1 MKQYKLALIA
11 LFMANALTTIGC
23 KEEGTGW
30 TPDMISDDPIV
41 ETPDDKADISN
52 IHTFKAPL
60 YWSVYEL
67 CWQMAQN
74 GIPEYQMDMNEAE
87 WDKAIDW
94 MATNLKPY
102 GYDMLCTDGFIPMLC
117 EKNEHG
123 YMDKYGSMYLKDIVA
138 KCKAKGLK
146 LGVYDN
152 PLWLH
157 GKDETPIQN
166 TDNITLGQLR
176 YDATTDVVNY
186 PNEEDKFFT
195 YAVAT
200 HKGAKEYIDGFFK
213 HYKELGIEYIRMDF
227 LSWYE
232 DGFDRGMNE
241 YWGNGIVGR
250 GYGKECYDKALE
262 YICTSATRYGIF
274 TSLVM
279 PHLNNKAELE
289 KKYGNMVRIVADTGD
304 GGWKHFSEDKRG
316 NVFDGWPNC
325 MNMFDGFIHWSQITG
340 RNKVIPD
347 GDFIRLNTFNT
358 DAEKE
363 SVISLQ
369 LMAGGPITVADQHN
383 TIGDNLKFYQNE
395 EMLALNTDRFVGK
408 PLLRNVR
415 DEKSQIWYGQMSNGD
430 YVVGFFNRDNEPKK
444 RSLQF
449 SEIGIEGARKVRD
462 LWKHQDEGETDKLEV
477 EVGAHECKI
486 VRLSK

>member
-1 MKQYKLALIA
+1 MT
-11 LFMANALTTIGC
+11 LFIIGTLSC
-23 KEEGTGW
+23 TGCQEEGTGW
-30 TPDMISDDPIV
+30 TPDMIPDDPAI
-41 ETPDDKADISN
+41 EEPDEDVDISN

-60 YWSVYEL
+60 YWSVYEF

-74 GIPEYQMDMNEAE
+74 GVPEYQMDMSEAE
-87 WDKAIDW
+87 WDKAINW
-94 MATNLKPY
+94 VAENLKPY

-117 EKNEHG
+117 ERNEHG
-123 YMDKYGSMYLKDIVA
+123 YMDKYGSMFLKDIIA

-166 TDNITLGQLR
+166 TSNITLGQLK
-176 YDATTDVVNY
+176 YDATTDVVKH
-186 PNEEDKFFT
+186 PEENDLFFT
-195 YAVAT
+195 YVVAT

-213 HYKELGIEYIRMDF
+213 HYKELGVDYIRMDF
-227 LSWYE
+227 LCWYE
-232 DGFDRGMNE
+232 DGYDRGL
-241 YWGNGIVGR
+241 GLVGR
-250 GYGKECYDKALE
+250 GYGKECYETALK
-262 YICTSATRYGIF
+262 YICESATRYGIF

-279 PHLNNKAELE
+279 PQLNNTAELE
-289 KKYGNMVRIVADTGD
+289 QKYGNMVRIVADTGN
-304 GGWKHFSEDKRG
+304 GGWGHFSDIERG

-325 MNMFDGFIHWSQITG
+325 MNMFDGFVHWSQITG

-369 LMAGGPITVADQHN
+369 LMAGGPVTVADQHN
-383 TIGDNLKFYQNE
+383 TIGNNLKFYQNE

-430 YVVGFFNRDNEPKK
+430 YVVGFFNRDNETKK
-444 RSLQF
+444 RSLNL
-449 SEIGIEGARKVRD
+449 SEIGIEGVRKVRD
-462 LWKHQDEGETDKLEV
+462 LWKHQDEGEADKLEV
-477 EVGAHECKI
+477 ELAPHACKI

>member
-1 MKQYKLALIA
+1 MKNKKLALIV
-11 LFMANALTTIGC
+11 LFITSVLTNISC

-30 TPDMISDDPIV
+30 TPDMIPDDPVV
-41 ETPDDKADISN
+41 EVPGDVDISN

-60 YWSVYEL
+60 YWSVYEY
-67 CWQMAQN
+67 CWQMAQS
-74 GIPEYQMDMNEAE
+74 GIPENQMDMNEAE

-94 MATNLKPY
+94 VAENLKPY

-117 EKNEHG
+117 ERNEHG
-123 YMDKYGSMYLKDIVA
+123 YMDKYGSMYLKDIIA

-166 TDNITLGQLR
+166 TSNITLGQLR
-176 YDATTDVVNY
+176 YDATTDVVNN
-186 PNEEDKFFT
+186 PNEEDKFFI

-213 HYKELGIEYIRMDF
+213 HYKELGVEYIRMDF

-232 DGFDRGMNE
+232 DGFDRGMNDF
-241 YWGNGIVGR
+241 WGNGIVGR
-250 GYGKECYDKALE
+250 GYGRECYDKALE

-279 PHLNNKAELE
+279 PHLKNTAELE

-316 NVFDGWPNC
+316 NVYEGWPNC

-340 RNKVIPD
+340 RNQVIPD
-347 GDFIRLNTFNT
+347 GDFIRLNTFET

-395 EMLALNTDRFVGK
+395 EMLALNVDRFAGK

-415 DEKSQIWYGQMSNGD
+415 DEKSQIWWGQMKNGD
-430 YVVGFFNRDNEPKK
+430 YVVGLFNRENNKQNRAIEFK
-444 RSLQF
+444 
-449 SEIGIEGARKVRD
+449 EIGIESEMNIRD
-462 LWKHQDEGETDKLEV
+462 LWKQADEGKASKISIDLEP
-477 EVGAHECKI
+477 HSCKI
-486 VRLSK
+486 IKLTK

>member
-1 MKQYKLALIA
+1 MKHYKLALIA

-41 ETPDDKADISN
+41 ETPDDKVDISN

-383 TIGDNLKFYQNE
+383 TIGD
-395 EMLALNTDRFVGK
+395 G
-408 PLLRNVR
+408 
-415 DEKSQIWYGQMSNGD
+415 
-430 YVVGFFNRDNEPKK
+430 
-444 RSLQF
+444 
-449 SEIGIEGARKVRD
+449 
-462 LWKHQDEGETDKLEV
+462 
-477 EVGAHECKI
+477 
-486 VRLSK
+486 